1 MFRNHYVGNHAH
13 AQRSPH
19 RNDHKLK
26 KLRKSSAQSSRF
38 SRRIES
44 GFPLRAKRSVEAT
57 QFYPK
62 AKGVGGGT
70 GAGAVFLLDRANHV
84 VHRHVTHCDSIPPP
98 DFELRLTFERA
109 PASHNH
115 RTRNTDGRYGRVARS
130 TNLPAVCTVGTPP
143 TPTRV
148 RCEMVSCSAGHAY
161 R

>member
-62 AKGVGGGT
+62 AKGVGEERERERYSFWIVTSHTAPCG
-70 GAGAVFLLDRANHV
+70 DRLIV
-84 VHRHVTHCDSIPPP
+84 
-98 DFELRLTFERA
+98 
-109 PASHNH
+109 
-115 RTRNTDGRYGRVARS
+115 
-130 TNLPAVCTVGTPP
+130 
-143 TPTRV
+143 
-148 RCEMVSCSAGHAY
+148 
-161 R
+161 